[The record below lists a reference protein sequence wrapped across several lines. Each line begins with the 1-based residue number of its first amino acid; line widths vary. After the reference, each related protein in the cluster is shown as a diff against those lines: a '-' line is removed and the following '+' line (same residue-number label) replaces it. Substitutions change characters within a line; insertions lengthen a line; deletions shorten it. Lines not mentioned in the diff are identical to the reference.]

1 MLSAAFMSY
10 TKEGNLTSS
19 SSSSISFNY
28 SALYLFSSI
37 SISSRDRFEVLLNYT
52 NFFSGDFFILS
63 LRLPDSLRIG
73 QFFFLP
79 SSILMSSE
87 ELDILFRFMLGLA
100 NCDNRAGLEFDP
112 LDTFE
117 GGLTLE
123 NRKRREPLR
132 L

>member
-1 MLSAAFMSY
+1 MLSSAFISI
-10 TKEGNLTSS
+10 TKEGKFI
-19 SSSSISFNY
+19 SSSSISF
-28 SALYLFSSI
+28 SGDFFSI
-37 SISSRDRFEVLLNYT
+37 SISSRERNEVSLNYT
-52 NFFSGDFFILS
+52 NFFIGDFFILS
-63 LRLPDSLRIG
+63 LKLLDSLRIG
-73 QFFFLP
+73 DFFIGQLFFLP

-100 NCDNRAGLEFDP
+100 NCDSRAGLEFEP

-123 NRKRREPLR
+123 NRMRLEPLR

>member
-37 SISSRDRFEVLLNYT
+37 SISSRDRFIVMLNYA
-52 NFFSGDFFILS
+52 NFFSGDCFILS